1 MMDGSS
7 LEAAPLRSFSAAG
20 VAAYRTQVRAW
31 ISANLPKEWRE
42 GATPPD
48 FAESIRRRREWDRL
62 RAVGGYGG
70 ITWPREYGGRGEGP
84 IEEFIFY
91 EEAARAHAPDTAN
104 SIGYD
109 LSGPALMEYGTA
121 AQQARF
127 LPGII
132 EARDLWC
139 EGFSEPNAGSDL
151 ANVATRA
158 TRVEGGWRI
167 DGHKI
172 WTSRAQFAD
181 WCYLLC
187 KTADG
192 PRHRNLSVLLVDM
205 HQPSIRVAPIR
216 QISEGPEFNEV
227 FFDGAFAPEEN
238 LLGTENDGWRLAG
251 LSGFRQRRKVFDAIR
266 WFVLVAESLDRLKAT
281 VAKPGGARFAQRYRE
296 LLGRTQALRWHAM
309 RVTEMMAQDGEWLK
323 PSSILRVAWSELWQ
337 DIAECGVAAGLP
349 EEEAYWRMTY
359 LETRAVTIHSG
370 TAQIQRNV
378 IADRTLELPR

>member
-1 MMDGSS
+1 MDGIS
-7 LEAAPLRSFSAAG
+7 LGAGPLRSFNAPG
-20 VAAYRTQVRAW
+20 VDAYRAQVRAW
-31 ISANLPKEWRE
+31 IDATLPKAWRE
-42 GATPPD
+42 DTAPPG
-48 FAESIRRRREWDRL
+48 FVESIRRRREWDRL

-109 LSGPALMEYGTA
+109 LSGPALMEYGTP

-167 DGHKI
+167 EGHKI
-172 WTSRAQFAD
+172 WTSRAQFAS

-187 KTADG
+187 RTADG
-192 PRHRNLSVLLVDM
+192 PPRRNLSVLLVDM
-205 HQPSIRVAPIR
+205 RQPGIRIAPIR

-227 FFDGAFAPEEN
+227 FFDGAFAPAEN
-238 LLGTENDGWRLAG
+238 LLGAENDGWRLAG
-251 LSGFRQRRKVFDAIR
+251 LSGFRARRKVFDAIR

-281 VAKPGGARFAQRYRE
+281 VGKPGGARFAQRYRE
-296 LLGRTQALRWHAM
+296 LLGRAQALRWHAM

-323 PSSILRVAWSELWQ
+323 PSSILRVTWSELWQ
-337 DIAECGVAAGLP
+337 DIAECGIAAGLP